1 MSSSKAGES
10 SRRSSR
16 KRGQAVVEFALVFPI
31 FMLVLAG
38 IFDFGFALYSRMTV
52 INAAREGARAAAMVS
67 DPSTASTVAS
77 NAATTAAQQAGLTP
91 SSVVTACLQT
101 SVSPTSPATIP
112 CAGAVMGDSV
122 VVTVHSTYHTFF
134 PLLFGATFDLSST
147 VQMVLDSAGSG

>member
-67 DPSTASTVAS
+67 DPSTVSAVAS
-77 NAATTAAQQAGLTP
+77 SAATTAAQQAGLTP
-91 SSVVTACLQT
+91 SSVVTSCLQT
-101 SVSPTSPATIP
+101 SVSLHLARHDFL
-112 CAGAVMGDSV
+112 CQRGHG
-122 VVTVHSTYHTFF
+122 
-134 PLLFGATFDLSST
+134 
-147 VQMVLDSAGSG
+147 